1 MEIAQIKMFSR
12 IHILCLSALAAWHWL
27 VQPVSGQSA
36 LPAYEFQTARQSSG
50 WQAANHIAG
59 ASFTPDGLQFTITGN
74 DPFLLSPPNSF
85 TPGTKLCLH
94 LRLKSET
101 GGRGQVFFFQKNYNE
116 EDSVWFHAE
125 KNAWTEVRLPLPP
138 LGSAIRFRLDPPGG
152 SGRCVISYFRV
163 EPMEGLGVTEA
174 TATAKEILLTTKNE
188 GLVHVVEVPFHQ
200 SYTAAASNA
209 PIVLSF
215 PGSRTLQI
223 PRFDKDRDRLYSGFV
238 AIRTNSLGQRE
249 TLGPIRYIERPANIS
264 QYPLPYPTSASKKGL
279 QVQMIDDAL
288 TLGIKHAALNL
299 NLGALIDPAKLA
311 NNYTW
316 KMDGEVFHFNRVY
329 LDSLRIKQLSDAGVN
344 VSLILLAYA
353 NNNPAR
359 DVLLHPWYDA
369 SAPNKLG
376 AFNVRT
382 AEGVKWL
389 RAAMEFLAERYSR
402 PDAAHGQVWGY
413 IVGNEVNSH
422 WHWYN
427 LGNARPDLV
436 AQEYE
441 KAVRLVHLAVRKFS
455 PSARVYL
462 SLEHHWN
469 VAYERNQFRTCTGR
483 GLLEDFN
490 RFAQMN
496 GNYDWHLAF
505 HPYPENLNN
514 PRTWEDK
521 SATPTPDT
529 PRITFRNLHL
539 LPAYLSQPDLL
550 YYGQHRRIILSEQG
564 FNSLG
569 TLESELE
576 QAAAYCYAYRKVE
589 AIAGIDSFIYHR
601 HVDHSH
607 EGGLNLGL
615 WRRQPDS
622 IATPASQKPIYRA
635 FQAAD
640 TVEWPAVFDFAL
652 PIIGIKRWDEIMKD

>member
-1 MEIAQIKMFSR
+1 MEIAHIKM
-12 IHILCLSALAAWHWL
+12 ICLIRTLRVFILAAL
-27 VQPVSGQSA
+27 LGPLLPLLARAA
-36 LPAYEFQTARQSSG
+36 LPAYEFQTARQSFG
-50 WQAANHIAG
+50 WQAANHLTGAG
-59 ASFTPDGLQFTITGN
+59 FTPDGLQFTITGN

-85 TPGTKLCLH
+85 TPSTKLCVH
-94 LRLKSET
+94 LRLRSET
-101 GGRGQVFFFQKNYNE
+101 GGRGQVFFFQKNYSE
-116 EDSVWFHAE
+116 ADSVWFHAE

-138 LGSAIRFRLDPPGG
+138 LGNAIRFRLDPPGG
-152 SGRCVISYFRV
+152 SGRCTVSFFRI
-163 EPMEGLGVTEA
+163 EPLEGIGVTEVA
-174 TATAKEILLTTKNE
+174 ASAREILLTTRQE
-188 GLVHVVEVPFHQ
+188 GLVHVVELPFHQ
-200 SYTAAASNA
+200 GYAAAASNA
-209 PIVLSF
+209 PIILTF
-215 PGSRTLQI
+215 PASRTLQI
-223 PRFDKDRDRLYSGFV
+223 PRFDQDRDRLYSGFV

-249 TLGPIRYIERPANIS
+249 TLGPIRYVEKPANIS
-264 QYPLPYPTSASKKGL
+264 QYPLPYPAAASKKGL
-279 QVQMIDDAL
+279 QVQMVEDAL
-288 TLGIKHAALNL
+288 ALGIKHAALNL
-299 NLGALIDPAKLA
+299 NLGALIDPARQA

-316 KMDGEVFHFNRVY
+316 KMDGEVFHFNRSY

-353 NNNPAR
+353 NGNPAR

-389 RAAMEFLAERYSR
+389 KATMEFLAERYSR
-402 PDAAHGQVWGY
+402 PDAAYGQVWGY

-427 LGNARPDLV
+427 MGHARPDLV

-441 KAVRLVHLAVRKFS
+441 KAVRLIHTAVRKFS

-469 VAYERNQFRTCTGR
+469 IASGRNLFRTCTGR
-483 GLLEDFN
+483 GLMDDFN
-490 RFAQMN
+490 RFAQMG

-505 HPYPENLNN
+505 HSYPENLNN

-521 SATPTPDT
+521 SATATPAT

-550 YYGQHRRIILSEQG
+550 YYGQPRRIILSEQG

-569 TLESELE
+569 TLESELD

-601 HVDHSH
+601 HVDHAR

-622 IATPASQKPIYRA
+622 IANPATQKPIYRA

-640 TVEWPAVFDFAL
+640 TSDWPAVFDFAL

>member
-1 MEIAQIKMFSR
+1 
-12 IHILCLSALAAWHWL
+12 
-27 VQPVSGQSA
+27 
-36 LPAYEFQTARQSSG
+36 
-50 WQAANHIAG
+50 
-59 ASFTPDGLQFTITGN
+59 
-74 DPFLLSPPNSF
+74 
-85 TPGTKLCLH
+85 
-94 LRLKSET
+94 
-101 GGRGQVFFFQKNYNE
+101 
-116 EDSVWFHAE
+116 
-125 KNAWTEVRLPLPP
+125 
-138 LGSAIRFRLDPPGG
+138 
-152 SGRCVISYFRV
+152 
-163 EPMEGLGVTEA
+163 
-174 TATAKEILLTTKNE
+174 
-188 GLVHVVEVPFHQ
+188 
-200 SYTAAASNA
+200 
-209 PIVLSF
+209 
-215 PGSRTLQI
+215 
-223 PRFDKDRDRLYSGFV
+223 
-238 AIRTNSLGQRE
+238 
-249 TLGPIRYIERPANIS
+249 
-264 QYPLPYPTSASKKGL
+264 
-279 QVQMIDDAL
+279 
-288 TLGIKHAALNL
+288 LNL
-299 NLGALIDPAKLA
+299 NLGALIDPAKQA

-316 KMDGEVFHFNRVY
+316 KMDGEVFHFNRAY

-353 NNNPAR
+353 NNSPER

-376 AFNVRT
+376 AFNIRT

-389 RAAMEFLAERYSR
+389 KAAMEFLAERYSR
-402 PDAAHGQVWGY
+402 PDAAYGQVWCY

-441 KAVRLVHLAVRKFS
+441 KAVRLIHTAVRKFS
-455 PSARVYL
+455 PSVRVYL

-469 VAYERNQFRTCTGR
+469 IAYERNLFHTCTGR

-514 PRTWEDK
+514 PKTWEDK
-521 SATPTPDT
+521 SATATPDT

-550 YYGQHRRIILSEQG
+550 YYGQPRRIILSEQG

-601 HVDHSH
+601 HVDHAR

-615 WRRQPDS
+615 WRRQADS
-622 IATPASQKPIYRA
+622 IATPLSQKPIYRA

-640 TVEWPAVFDFAL
+640 TKDWPVVFDFAL